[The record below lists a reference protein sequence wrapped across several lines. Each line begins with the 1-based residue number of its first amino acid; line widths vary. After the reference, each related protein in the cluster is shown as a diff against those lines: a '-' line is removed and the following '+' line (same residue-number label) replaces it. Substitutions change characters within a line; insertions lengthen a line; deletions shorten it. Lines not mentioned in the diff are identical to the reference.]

1 MKIIVETLAKSC
13 LDNIFNYNMQYSSKN
28 ALEVDKNIRAQINNL
43 NKFSYLGKLIPE
55 MSDSHFREIIYK
67 KSRHSGYRIMYFVSD
82 YDNSIHIFNII
93 NSKQKFS
100 SFKRKAVRISLG
112 IWLLWWY
119 KNSRY
124 AYTKTTKKAK
134 LGWYN
139 SYSL

>member
-55 MSDSHFREIIYK
+55 MSDSHFREIFYK
-67 KSRHSGYRIMYFVSD
+67 KSRH

-93 NSKQKFS
+93 NSKQNFNQ
-100 SFKRKAVRISLG
+100 IL
-112 IWLLWWY
+112 
-119 KNSRY
+119 
-124 AYTKTTKKAK
+124 K
-134 LGWYN
+134 LHNYFN
-139 SYSL
+139 NYFNF

>member
-1 MKIIVETLAKSC
+1 MKIIVETLAESC

-93 NSKQKFS
+93 NSKQNFNK
-100 SFKRKAVRISLG
+100 IL
-112 IWLLWWY
+112 
-119 KNSRY
+119 
-124 AYTKTTKKAK
+124 K
-134 LGWYN
+134 LHNYFN
-139 SYSL
+139 NYFNF

>member
-67 KSRHSGYRIMYFVSD
+67 NLDILDIELCISSRIMIILF
-82 YDNSIHIFNII
+82 IFLILLIQN
-93 NSKQKFS
+93 KTLTKF
-100 SFKRKAVRISLG
+100 
-112 IWLLWWY
+112 
-119 KNSRY
+119 
-124 AYTKTTKKAK
+124 
-134 LGWYN
+134 
-139 SYSL
+139 

>member
-67 KSRHSGYRIMYFVSD
+67 KYLDILDIELCISSRIMIILF
-82 YDNSIHIFNII
+82 IFLILLIQN
-93 NSKQKFS
+93 KTLTKF
-100 SFKRKAVRISLG
+100 
-112 IWLLWWY
+112 
-119 KNSRY
+119 
-124 AYTKTTKKAK
+124 
-134 LGWYN
+134 
-139 SYSL
+139 